1 MSTTILKKKADAIF
15 STYIRLK
22 YADENLNVQCFTCD
36 KVLPYKKIQNGHF
49 YSRGILS
56 LRYDEQNCRPQCYG
70 CNIAKSGNYIEYYKR
85 LEKEIGKG
93 GMDYLEYKRHQTK
106 KMGKLDYQELIDLY
120 TQKVAEL

>member
-22 YADENLNVQCFTCD
+22 YADENLDVQCFTCD

-56 LRYDEQNCRPQCYG
+56 LRYDEQNCRPHDQENHLYQI
-70 CNIAKSGNYIEYYKR
+70 NPSS
-85 LEKEIGKG
+85 
-93 GMDYLEYKRHQTK
+93 HQYWYV
-106 KMGKLDYQELIDLY
+106 LFHDDNDR
-120 TQKVAEL
+120 